1 MVKRK
6 SKENI
11 LQESAITASVSRD
24 ETMINILKTGGDLH
38 SEVAKAC
45 WPDLLDNLTTEEIK
59 TKYKSYRQDAKGV
72 E

>member
-6 SKENI
+6 SRVST
-11 LQESAITASVSRD
+11 LQESCITASVSND
-24 ETMINILKTGGDLH
+24 PKMCEILNTGGDLH

-45 WPDLLDNLTTEEIK
+45 WPELLGGLTDEEVK
-59 TKYKSYRQDAKGV
+59 TKYKAYRQNAKGV